1 MLNLNI
7 IVHKN
12 PKEAILASLGK
23 KERVFVE
30 PSHYLINFLIIKLHR
45 YLVMPIPK
53 KLYNFTEKME
63 NKNININDFNLY
75 SPFKEHII
83 KTPFNIL
90 IRNLYKQIDVLD
102 FLKNSSQET
111 IHTTREGSLLITWY
125 IKEKNIPI
133 ENIRLYSPYQN
144 PIEIIDRGIKDYVED
159 MYYRRFYPLG
169 LERLLKLYGLLYLS
183 KEKENEN
190 KINFLADMQEHI
202 LSIKHPKDFNPL
214 ILEKAFE
221 FFEKESIYFEKVLQM
236 PSSNLVNKI
245 IEEFKRLKFLS
256 NLEKVEIDY
265 AYNLKYFVPT
275 PDQRTEFEKNIKYML
290 IGEYENSLENEN
302 ILSPF

>member
-7 IVHKN
+7 IVHQN
-12 PKEAILASLGK
+12 PKEAILASLEK
-23 KERVFVE
+23 KEKVFIE
-30 PSHYLINFLIIKLHR
+30 SSHYLINFLIIKLHR

-90 IRNLYKQIDVLD
+90 IRNLYKQTENMLD
-102 FLKNSSQET
+102 FLKNSSQKT
-111 IHTTREGSLLITWY
+111 IHTTKEGNLLITWY

-133 ENIRLYSPYQN
+133 ENIRLYSPYQ
-144 PIEIIDRGIKDYVED
+144 IEIIDRGIKDYVED

-183 KEKENEN
+183 KEKKNEN
-190 KINFLADMQEHI
+190 KIKFLADMQEHI

-221 FFEKESIYFEKVLQM
+221 FFEKESLYFEKVLQM
-236 PSSNLVNKI
+236 PLNNLVNKI
-245 IEEFKRLKFLS
+245 IEELKKLKFLS
-256 NLEKVEIDY
+256 NLKEIEIDY
-265 AYNLKYFVPT
+265 AYNLKYFVPIRN
-275 PDQRTEFEKNIKYML
+275 QRTKFEKDIKNIL
-290 IGEYENSLENEN
+290 IGKYNKNSLENKN